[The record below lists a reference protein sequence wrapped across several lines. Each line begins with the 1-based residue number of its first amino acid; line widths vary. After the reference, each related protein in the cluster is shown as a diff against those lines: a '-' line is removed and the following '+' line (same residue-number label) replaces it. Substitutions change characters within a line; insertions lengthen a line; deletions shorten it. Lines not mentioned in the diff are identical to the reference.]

1 MEYNGRTP
9 LFDSPVPK
17 AITGRFE
24 YPVWIQ
30 PNPADKDIFIYDEML
45 TANGFQSVYGS
56 LSDPGK
62 HASASIIRLHMK
74 LA

>member
-1 MEYNGRTP
+1 MQAIYDVEYNGRTP

-24 YPVWIQ
+24 YPARIQ
-30 PNPADKDIFIYDEML
+30 PNPTDKEVFIYDEML
-45 TANGFQSVYGS
+45 TASGFQSVYGS

-62 HASASIIRLHMK
+62 RANRHSR
-74 LA
+74 